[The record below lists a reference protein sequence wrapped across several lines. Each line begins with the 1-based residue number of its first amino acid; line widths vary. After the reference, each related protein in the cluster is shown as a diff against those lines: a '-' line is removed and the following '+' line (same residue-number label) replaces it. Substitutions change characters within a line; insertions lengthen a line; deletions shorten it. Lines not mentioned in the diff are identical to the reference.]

1 MKIEDIIIKSMK
13 KDKKERGVSITKP
26 NIYLSE
32 GHIKKA
38 DHNLVVMTD
47 LNKLGHE
54 DWVVIS
60 AYYAMYQSAISLLA
74 RIGLESKE
82 HSTTAAVLEYLFD
95 EKISRDLI
103 GKFNELKNRIELI
116 TIDEKYIDYLWKV
129 KQAREKVQYG
139 ISINYKETDIIIKNA
154 REFVIKIKLV
164 LNELDDKF
172 IEILNKKMRELQK
185 LSEKLQKDI

>member
-1 MKIEDIIIKSMK
+1 MK

-32 GHIKKA
+32 GYIKKA